1 MMGPNQGPFMKI
13 FLVSLLVV
21 SPLFAQST
29 RCTVNGTVTD
39 SSQAAVPDA
48 AVKAVNQDTQ
58 VPYTS
63 VTNAAGNYVIP
74 QLPEGRYKVSVT
86 KQGFKLSATSDV
98 QLVLGQTFTLN
109 VTLEVGEVTQSVNVG
124 TNTAAVETTTSE
136 NATNVNAQMVIDLPL
151 AVSGNMRNPE
161 SFVFL
166 TPGVTGNASNTQ
178 IEGSQSRSKE
188 ILFDGIGTA
197 NPESGG
203 ILFSYPS
210 VEALSEFQLLGSN
223 FNAEYGHTGGGFEI
237 FTTKSGTNEF
247 HGAAFDYLRNNVFD
261 ARGFFSPVTPVNR
274 QNEYGVAFGGPV
286 LIPKLYNG
294 RNRTFFH
301 FVYSGF
307 RYRQTAANT
316 LISVPPLAFRQGDFS
331 SLVNSAGKQVV
342 IYDPNTNAVVNGT
355 NTRTPFPN
363 NQIPPSRFSAVS
375 QKIVPLLPSP
385 TNGNLLNNFL
395 ASGLT
400 SVNRDQVDFKFDQVF
415 SDRNRLNVFFYE
427 GQYPTTSPAELPGA
441 ASAALL
447 SGYNS
452 YWVRVGHD
460 FVLSPN
466 QVNHIGLGFTR
477 EGQYWHSL
485 NANEDWPSQIGL
497 TGVNNG
503 YGNSFPVVNFSDGYY
518 ALGNVANAKNVGT
531 QVNEVYQLTDSF
543 SWVKGSHA
551 IKFGADWRWSQT
563 NGADFFNGEGT
574 FNFSTLE
581 TGLPGSTAVTGN
593 SFASFLLGQVDSA
606 SRNVLAYVPSNRYHY
621 LGFYIQDDWKV
632 TRKLTLNYG
641 LRYEIYS
648 PRHEG
653 NNNLASFSPTL
664 PNPGAGNI
672 LGAIEYLGTGTG
684 RSGLSSFA
692 NTDYLNFGPRVGL
705 AYAIN
710 DKSVIHSGFGIY
722 YSAGNAN
729 TDLRESQ
736 SYNYGFSASPA
747 YTSSNAG
754 FTPAFNW
761 NSGFPTNFPAPPV
774 ISPTV
779 ANGSNVLT
787 MYPGD
792 GRPPYFMNWNFDFQR
807 ELPGKF
813 LVDVAYVGVKGTR
826 LGTNLINL
834 NQVNPA
840 YLSLGSLL
848 TQSVTSPAAQAAGIA
863 IPYPGFT
870 GTVAQALRP
879 YPQYLNI
886 QDLAN
891 PNGNSTY
898 NALQMKAQERF
909 SHGLTVIVA
918 YTWSKN
924 ISDGEVAAGGGPSG
938 ENFYNRTIE
947 KGISTDDVPQALAI
961 SYVYE
966 LPFGPGRHFLNK
978 TGIVGKLAGGWTFT
992 GIQQYQSGVPVALSA
1007 TNTLPIFNS
1016 AQRPN
1021 LVQGQPL
1028 ENNLSNFDPNN
1039 PASDHYINLAAFTV
1053 PGVYTFGSAARAYA
1067 NLRAPMTLNENFG
1080 LIKKTAITERV
1091 SLTFRAEFF
1100 NVFNRV
1106 VFGAPNANVSASNFG
1121 TISSQGNTPRQGQVA
1136 LRLEF

>member
-1 MMGPNQGPFMKI
+1 MKT
-13 FLVSLLVV
+13 FLLCLLFTSLL
-21 SPLFAQST
+21 SAQSS
-29 RCTVNGTVTD
+29 RCTITGTITD
-39 SSQAAVPDA
+39 ASQAAVPGA
-48 AVKAVNQDTQ
+48 SVKAVNQDTS
-58 VPYTS
+58 VLYTAT
-63 VTNAAGNYVIP
+63 TNAAGNYLIP
-74 QLPEGRYKVSVT
+74 QLPEGRYKVSVE
-86 KQGFKLSATSDV
+86 KQGFRTSTTSDV
-98 QLVLGQTFTLN
+98 ELVVAQTLTLN
-109 VTLEVGEVTQSVNVG
+109 LSLQLGEVTQSVSVG
-124 TNTAAVETTTSE
+124 TTTANLETTTSE
-136 NATNVNAQMVIDLPL
+136 NATSVNAKMVIDLPL

-161 SFVFL
+161 SFMFL
-166 TPGVTGNASNTQ
+166 TPGVTGSTSNTQ

-188 ILFDGIGTA
+188 VLFDGIGTT

-210 VEALSEFQLLGSN
+210 VEAVSEFQLLGSN
-223 FNAEYGHTGGGFEI
+223 FNAEYGRTGGGFEI

-261 ARGFFSPVTPVNR
+261 SRGFFSPVTPVNR
-274 QNEYGVAFGGPV
+274 QNEYGVVFGGPV
-286 LIPKLYNG
+286 WIPKVYNG

-316 LISVPPLAFRQGDFS
+316 LISVPPLAFRNGDFS
-331 SLVNSAGKQVV
+331 SLTNSKGQPV
-342 IYDPNTNAVVNGT
+342 IIYNPASNAVINGV
-355 NTRTPFPN
+355 NTRSPFPN
-363 NQIPPSRFSAVS
+363 NQIPLSRFSAVS
-375 QKIVPLLPSP
+375 QKILPLLPTP
-385 TNGNLLNNFL
+385 TNAGLLNNYL
-395 ASGLT
+395 AIGLT
-400 SVNRDQVDFKFDQVF
+400 SVNRDQVDFKFDHNF

-441 ASAALL
+441 VSSSLL

-452 YWVRVGHD
+452 YWVRVNHD
-460 FVLSPN
+460 FVISPT

-477 EGQYWHSL
+477 EGQYWNSL
-485 NANEDWPSQIGL
+485 NANQNLPEQIGL
-497 TGVNNG
+497 TGVNTG

-518 ALGNVANAKNVGT
+518 TLGNVANAKNVGT
-531 QVNEVYQLTDSF
+531 QVNEVYQATDSF
-543 SWVKGSHA
+543 SWVKGSHS
-551 IKFGADWRWSQT
+551 IKFGVDYRWSQT

-581 TGLPGSTAVTGN
+581 TGLPGSSSVTGN
-593 SFASFLLGQVDSA
+593 SFASFLLGAVDSG
-606 SRNVLAYVPSNRYHY
+606 SRNVLAYVPSNRYRY
-621 LGFYIQDDWKV
+621 LGFYLQDDWKV

-641 LRYEIYS
+641 LRYEIYT

-653 NNNLASFSPTL
+653 NNNLASFSPTI
-664 PNPGAGNI
+664 PNPAAGNI

-684 RSGLSSFA
+684 RSGLTSFA

-705 AYAIN
+705 AFAVN
-710 DKSVIHSGFGIY
+710 DKTVIHSGFGVY
-722 YSAGNAN
+722 FSPGNAN

-747 YTSSNAG
+747 YTTSNAG

-761 NSGFPTNFPAPPV
+761 DAGFPTNFAAPPL

-792 GRPPYFMNWNFDFQR
+792 GRPPYFLNWNFDVQR
-807 ELPGKF
+807 ELP
-813 LVDVAYVGVKGTR
+813 LNILLDVAYVGVKGTR
-826 LGTNLINL
+826 LGTDLINL
-834 NQVNPA
+834 NQVNPS

-848 TQSVTSPAAQAAGIA
+848 TQSVTSPQAQAAGIP

-898 NALQMKAQERF
+898 NALQIKAQKRL
-909 SHGLTVIVA
+909 SHGLTIIAA
-918 YTWSKN
+918 YTWSKS
-924 ISDGEVAAGGGPSG
+924 ISDGEIAAGGGPAG
-938 ENFYNRTIE
+938 ENFYNRINE
-947 KGISTDDVPQALAI
+947 KAISSDDVPQALAI

-966 LPFGPGRHFLNK
+966 LPFGPGQRYLKK
-978 TGIVGKLAGGWTFT
+978 TGVVGKLVGGWTFT
-992 GIQQYQSGVPVALSA
+992 GIQQYQAGTPIVLSA
-1007 TNTLPIFNS
+1007 TDTLPIFNS

-1021 LVQGQPL
+1021 LVQGVSL
-1028 ENNLSNFDPNN
+1028 MNNLSNFDPNN
-1039 PASDHYINLAAFTV
+1039 PNSDHYINVAAFGV
-1053 PGVYTFGSAARAYA
+1053 PAAYTFGTAARSYT
-1067 NLRAPMTLNENFG
+1067 NLRNPTLLNENFG
-1080 LIKKTAITERV
+1080 LIKRTAISDRV
-1091 SLTFRAEFF
+1091 SLTLRAEFF

-1106 VFGAPNANVSASNFG
+1106 VFGSPASNVSASNFG